1 MKEIINIYKS
11 NRVTIENYIHA
22 IIASMPEDYMDSAD
36 KILKKYNFIQLMYEV
51 DKEYRQTSP
60 VVCRQDNIHEGI
72 GSDKSHYFTR
82 LKLDKKGLFI
92 SNPYIHYR
100 TGKAS
105 ISVVAADSDTYKI
118 FDINLI
124 QLLEH
129 LKMIEHNTPY
139 ERFKKAIYSIGS
151 VFLSI
156 VSTMLIVYGGY
167 IFVKLL
173 FSSAD
178 MDFLQDIFPDQ

>member
-11 NRVTIENYIHA
+11 NKIAIENYIHA
-22 IIASMPEDYMDSAD
+22 IVTSLPGDYMDSAD
-36 KILKKYNFIQLMYEV
+36 KVLKKYNFIQLMYEV

-60 VVCRQDNIHEGI
+60 IVCRQDKKREGI

-82 LKLDKKGLFI
+82 FKLDKKGLFI

-105 ISVVAADSDTYKI
+105 ISVVIADSDMYKI

-139 ERFKKAIYSIGS
+139 ERFKKVI
-151 VFLSI
+151 
-156 VSTMLIVYGGY
+156 
-167 IFVKLL
+167 
-173 FSSAD
+173 
-178 MDFLQDIFPDQ
+178 